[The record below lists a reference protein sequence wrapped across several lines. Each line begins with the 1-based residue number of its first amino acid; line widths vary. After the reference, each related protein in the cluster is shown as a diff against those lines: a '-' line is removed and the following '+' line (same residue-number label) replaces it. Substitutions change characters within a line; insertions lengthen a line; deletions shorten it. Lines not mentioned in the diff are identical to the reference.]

1 LEFKPTLKHTT
12 NLQMK
17 KLIVLIAIV
26 GMASFTLTSCG
37 KKEEAKK
44 EDSASDEYETAE
56 PAKSSDEDLI
66 AQGASLVDA
75 SDCKTCHHPV
85 NKIVGPSHTEV
96 AKKYEFTRANVSLLA
111 DKIINGGSGVWGE
124 IQMTAHSDISKADAE
139 KMAMYV
145 LSLDGEKP
153 KD

>member
-1 LEFKPTLKHTT
+1 
-12 NLQMK
+12 MK
-17 KLIVLIAIV
+17 KLVVLIALIGLV
-26 GMASFTLTSCG
+26 NLTLSSCGG

-44 EDSASDEYETAE
+44 EEGDAYGDYETAE
-56 PAKSSDEDLI
+56 PEKASDEDLI
-66 AQGASLVDA
+66 AQGKALVDA
-75 SDCKTCHHPV
+75 SDCKTCHHLT
-85 NKIVGPSHTEV
+85 NKIIGPSHTDV

-124 IQMTAHSDISKADAE
+124 IPMTAHAISKGDAE

-153 KD
+153 QD